1 MDMQAASV
9 AEERKNSKV
18 ASDGLFAV
26 VVSQKLRFF
35 DVGTGDI
42 KRWRGL
48 FSAFTVFLSSLTAAS
63 SAPFFLDSG
72 VKQLPPKKEG
82 LVLLFSLRQA
92 GEGAG
97 DTSISPVKSILSFT
111 KNMIAWTDVSNH
123 DSITSS
129 TKGILEQLSELGISI
144 WDVLFS
150 LHQCIDAAAEC

>member
-1 MDMQAASV
+1 MQAASV

-18 ASDGLFAV
+18 ASDGLLAV

-48 FSAFTVFLSSLTAAS
+48 FSSLTAAS
-63 SAPFFLDSG
+63 STPFFLDSG

-111 KNMIAWTDVSNH
+111 KNKIAWTDVSNH

-129 TKGILEQLSELGISI
+129 TKGILKQLSEL
-144 WDVLFS
+144 
-150 LHQCIDAAAEC
+150 